1 MIASEKIADY
11 LDIKKGDAILRMR
24 QVSFLLDGQPFEY
37 VRSQYVGNRFE
48 FFLEK

>member
-1 MIASEKIADY
+1 
-11 LDIKKGDAILRMR
+11 MR